1 MTDYDALDYAP
12 LLALAEDEVVT
23 HSHVRD
29 VRTPSGKVIA
39 LITLDNGLDYKRPNT
54 LGPRTLEELDVVLI
68 ELKARA
74 AGGEIHAVAI
84 TGKQFILAAG
94 ADLSKVDVVPSVE
107 VAKLLAQQ
115 GHRTL
120 GRLGDMGVPS
130 FAFVNGLALGGGLE
144 VALNATYRTV
154 DSSVGAL
161 GLPEVFLGLIP
172 GWGGATL
179 LPHIVGI
186 RNALR
191 LILENPLRN
200 NRLIDAATAAR
211 LGVADVMFSPIRF
224 LEDSIAWA
232 DGVLTG
238 RIRVRRKTAP
248 GFMERTFVWPQAI
261 RVARS
266 SVASKIGRVAKSP
279 FAALDLLEYT
289 RTASRLASFAREDD
303 ILSDLI
309 SGDQFQA
316 SMYAFNLV
324 QKHAKKPSGAPDP
337 KLAQPVTKV
346 GVIGAGLM
354 ARQFALLFVRRLKVP
369 VVLTD
374 IDQTRLD
381 EAVAYIHRE
390 ISSLNAKGRLSGDET
405 SRLQALVTGT
415 TDKNAFA
422 DADWVIEAI
431 FEELSVKQEV
441 FASFEKI
448 ISPTAV
454 FATNTSSLSV
464 AQIGAKLK
472 HPARLVGFHFFNPV
486 AVMPLVE
493 VVRASTTSDETLA
506 TAMKVAVGLRKTA
519 VITSDTTGFVVNRL
533 LAKVLGEAMHAV
545 DTGTHPS
552 VVDAA
557 CAPFGLPMPP
567 FVLLDLV
574 GLKVGAHVLDTHHAA
589 FPDRF
594 FDSPNL
600 HKLADYGR
608 IITRDQRGNVTG
620 FDKGA
625 LQIIRGGTAPVT
637 AEVFKQR
644 LEDGLA
650 DEIHRMLAE
659 GVVASAAD
667 IDLCMIMGAGWPF
680 QMGGIT
686 PYLDRSGAS
695 ERVFGD
701 TFNHPRVVGVVP
713 A

>member
-1 MTDYDALDYAP
+1 MTDYDALDFAP
-12 LLALAEDEVVT
+12 LLAVADDEVVT
-23 HSHVRD
+23 HALVRD
-29 VRTPSGKVIA
+29 VRKPSGKNIA

-54 LGPRTLEELDVVLI
+54 LGPRTLDELDGVLI
-68 ELKARA
+68 ELQARA
-74 AGGEIHAVAI
+74 ARGEIHAVAI

-120 GRLGDMGVPS
+120 GRLGNLGVPS

-200 NRLIDAATAAR
+200 NRLIDAATAHR
-211 LGVADVMFSPIRF
+211 LGVADVVFSPIRF

-232 DGVLTG
+232 DGVLSG
-238 RIRVRRKTAP
+238 RITVRRKAAP
-248 GFMERTFVWPQAI
+248 GFVERTFVWPQAI
-261 RVARS
+261 RVARK

-279 FAALDLLEYT
+279 FAALDVLEYT
-289 RTASRLASFAREDD
+289 RTARRLDSFAREDE
-303 ILSDLI
+303 ILSQLI

-390 ISSLNAKGRLSGDET
+390 ISALNAKGRLSNDDT
-405 SRLQALVTGT
+405 SRLTALVTGT
-415 TDKNAFA
+415 TDKTAFA
-422 DADWVIEAI
+422 DADWVIEAV

-454 FATNTSSLSV
+454 LATNTSSLSV

-472 HPARLVGFHFFNPV
+472 HPGRLVGFHFFNPV

-493 VVRASTTSDETLA
+493 VVRASTTTDEMLA

-600 HKLADYGR
+600 HKLADHGR
-608 IITRDQRGNVTG
+608 IITRDRRGNVTG

-625 LQIIRGGTAPVT
+625 LQIVRGGTEPVS

-650 DEIHRMLAE
+650 DEIHRMLDE
-659 GVVASAAD
+659 GVVASPAD

-686 PYLDRSGAS
+686 PYLDRCGAS

-701 TFNHPRVVGVVP
+701 TFNHPRIAGV
-713 A
+713 AQA

>member
-1 MTDYDALDYAP
+1 MTDYDALDFAP

-23 HSHVRD
+23 HALVRD
-29 VRTPSGKVIA
+29 VRTPSGKNIA

-54 LGPRTLEELDVVLI
+54 LGPRTLEELDGVLVD
-68 ELKARA
+68 LRARA
-74 AGGEIHAVAI
+74 SRREIDAVAI

-94 ADLSKVDVVPSVE
+94 ADLSKVNTVPSVA

-144 VALNATYRTV
+144 IALNANYRTV

-179 LPHIVGI
+179 LPHLVGI

-200 NRLIDAATAAR
+200 NRLIDAATANR
-211 LGVADVMFSPIRF
+211 LGVADVVFSPIRF
-224 LEDSIAWA
+224 LEDSLAWA
-232 DGVLTG
+232 DGVLSG
-238 RIRVRRKTAP
+238 RIAVRRKAVP
-248 GFMERTFVWPQAI
+248 GFIERTFVWPQAI
-261 RVARS
+261 RIARK
-266 SVASKIGRVAKSP
+266 SVAGKIGRVAKSP
-279 FAALDLLEYT
+279 FAALDLLQYT
-289 RTASRLASFAREDD
+289 RTASRRDSFAREDE

-324 QKHAKKPSGAPDP
+324 QKHAKKPTGAPDP

-374 IDQTRLD
+374 INQQRLD

-390 ISSLNAKGRLSGDET
+390 ISALNAKGRLSGDET
-405 SRLQALVTGT
+405 SRLQSLVTGT

-422 DADWVIEAI
+422 DADWVIEAV

-464 AQIGAKLK
+464 AQIGSKLK
-472 HPARLVGFHFFNPV
+472 HPGRLVGFHFFNPV

-493 VVRASTTSDETLA
+493 VVRADSTTDETLA

-557 CAPFGLPMPP
+557 CSPFGLPMPP

-594 FDSPNL
+594 FDSENL

-608 IITRDQRGNVTG
+608 IITRDKRGNANG

-625 LQIIRGGTAPVT
+625 LAIVSGGTAPVT

-686 PYLDRSGAS
+686 PYLDRCGAS

-701 TFNHPRVVGVVP
+701 TFNHPRIAGVT
-713 A
+713 AA